1 MALSAVCIREGGHDT
16 VLYVV
21 VALWALGLVK
31 TSLWLLVIL
40 DLAKRN

>member
-31 TSLWLLVIL
+31 TKPVVVGHP
-40 DLAKRN
+40 